1 MAFCNSC
8 GATLNAGTKF
18 CNKCGA
24 AVSAAPS
31 APVVAVTAPVPAP
44 APTGGS
50 NALKIILIVIAVI
63 VGLGILSVGAFSFFV
78 YRVAKSAHVS
88 QEGDHV
94 KVETPFGNVETSKDP
109 AQAAKDLG
117 IDVYPGAE
125 VQKNGTASVTFGSMH
140 TVTASFESGDSVDK
154 VCSFY
159 KSKFPGARV
168 TSSDQNRC
176 SIVSNDQQNMITI
189 NVESSGDATKFQIAN
204 VSKKS
209 ASSN

>member
-24 AVSAAPS
+24 AVAAGPS
-31 APVVAVTAPVPAP
+31 APVVPSTVAAPTPP
-44 APTGGS
+44 PTGGS
-50 NALKIILIVIAVI
+50 ALKIILIVIAIV

-78 YRVAKSAHVS
+78 YRVAKNAHVS

-94 KVETPFGNVETSKDP
+94 KVDTPFGSVETSKDP

-117 IDVYPGAE
+117 IDVYPGAQ
-125 VQKNGTASVTFGSMH
+125 VQKNGSASVTFGNMH
-140 TVTASFESGDSVDK
+140 TVTASFESSDSVDK

-176 SIVSNDQQNMITI
+176 SIVSNDQANMITV
-189 NVESSGDATKFQIAN
+189 NVEGNGDTTKFQIAN